1 MVIFSTAVELIGL
14 VIIFELESK
23 DVSEFT
29 SRFGEDIAFDLVLC
43 RTARGDN
50 LSAQRL
56 ILAKVGSL
64 SIFIVISLS
73 DGLVLVVVLIVVS
86 PGVDGVD
93 GVDGVRG
100 AGGAG
105 GAGGGGG
112 GGGAAGALRTTGGI
126 VIGGEIKE
134 ALLLFLGTTLCRTVV
149 ADTVS
154 LDDEGESSLSPIIY
168 ANTTL
173 VRRRF
178 AESM

>member
-1 MVIFSTAVELIGL
+1 M
-14 VIIFELESK
+14 
-23 DVSEFT
+23 
-29 SRFGEDIAFDLVLC
+29 
-43 RTARGDN
+43 
-50 LSAQRL
+50 
-56 ILAKVGSL
+56 GSL

-100 AGGAG
+100 AGG
-105 GAGGGGG
+105 GGGGG
-112 GGGAAGALRTTGGI
+112 GGGTTGVLRTTGGI

-134 ALLLFLGTTLCRTVV
+134 ALLLFLGTILCRTVV

-154 LDDEGESSLSPIIY
+154 LDDVGESSLSPIIY